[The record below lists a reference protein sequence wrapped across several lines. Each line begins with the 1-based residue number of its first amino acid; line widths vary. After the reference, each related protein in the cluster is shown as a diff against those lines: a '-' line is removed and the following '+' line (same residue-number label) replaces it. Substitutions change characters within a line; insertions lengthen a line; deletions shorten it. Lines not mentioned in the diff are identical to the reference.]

1 MMIDF
6 YRRTGFADN
15 SKGVLMIAGYC
26 KAQRITE
33 QLLMNVPDSIYITV

>member
-26 KAQRITE
+26 KAQGITE
-33 QLLMNVPDSIYITV
+33 QLLMNVLDSIYITV